1 MVDKSSRGMLRAAE
15 KSWQQQAAAN
25 DAAQNATIDSAKSFV
40 QSVVAAAAA
49 VHKQGSD
56 MLEEGNRTS
65 TRVTNDIHDTKQ
77 ALNTALEDA
86 SRGLLTEQQQL
97 TEQRAY
103 FQHDVESSVRTVA
116 NRTQGLVAD
125 VTGTADQGEAAVGER
140 ARKHAKF
147 EERMAL
153 LPTEGH
159 PEERVRALT
168 DETKALDAD
177 NAGLQHWAAG
187 FSGQTAAYESTVSAK
202 LRELGGEVPKPSN
215 RTLPGFPP
223 FVDTHVADRD
233 ADLAKVLTDSD
244 SKIAAIL
251 KDERLSEEEQEKAIA
266 AVRHEAS
273 QEAERIHAAQLETAQ
288 KQAAVDAAVDRF
300 ENLAAAAEAAAERA
314 EADMTPGALAVRQQL
329 RNLTD
334 TLTHLQRAPWLQSVL
349 QISDQPPT
357 PERGGLEHS
366 NRELAHANADL
377 RAQIAKAEGV
387 LAAHERAYA

>member
-244 SKIAAIL
+244 AKIAAIL

-288 KQAAVDAAVDRF
+288 KQAA
-300 ENLAAAAEAAAERA
+300 AAEAAAERA

-334 TLTHLQRAPWLQSVL
+334 TLTHLQRALWLQSVL